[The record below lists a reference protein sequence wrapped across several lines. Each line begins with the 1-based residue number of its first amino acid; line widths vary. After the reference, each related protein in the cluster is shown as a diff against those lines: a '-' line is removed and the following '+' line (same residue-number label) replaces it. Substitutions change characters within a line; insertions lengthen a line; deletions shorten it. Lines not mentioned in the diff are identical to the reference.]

1 MNRLPTELLD
11 QIFSQA
17 TYNTSQD
24 ISVVINNPPLF
35 EYLELERTSAQT
47 IATLQTKRSLT
58 CVCLRWRALATK
70 YLFEEIHIRN
80 NKLDITLAAT
90 LEASAINERGKA
102 RSLGSYVRRII
113 FRRSVSSPCRMYGVD
128 STQLARRIIACCPN
142 VLCVSH
148 DRDLLDPVIERCGR
162 SFKDPYGFSELST
175 QWSNRGTNVQ
185 RLDYSLGN
193 VSLDQSLTIS
203 PAICYN
209 FNSLCV
215 LSISIDVAA
224 WAQNSREPTPL
235 QINLPNVHTLRLFR
249 SHIHG
254 KEWDQ
259 YKFKP
264 VDLPALRRLSV
275 AELPLYQYID
285 LLRLNAQKIRIF
297 EFGISPP
304 ERDWSIDRIELD
316 GCLLHCPNLEELHF
330 PVFVS
335 GYIANVGTFPGST
348 ADFHMPPIRH
358 AGLHAIPWRRLERSN
373 GKLEMVRYFG
383 FQSRTQPQN
392 YQEWSWRKLRVQVGA
407 LTSSSRLLERITLY
421 GFEWTEYLSDD
432 RFMEI
437 LKIVSDAGVTLQGDI
452 KEVDDMLSSLCTRI
466 HPVT

>member
-80 NKLDITLAAT
+80 NKSDITLAAT

-175 QWSNRGTNVQ
+175 QWFNRGTNVQ

-235 QINLPNVHTLRLFR
+235 QIYLPNVHTLRLFR

-254 KEWDQ
+254 KE
-259 YKFKP
+259 
-264 VDLPALRRLSV
+264 
-275 AELPLYQYID
+275 
-285 LLRLNAQKIRIF
+285 
-297 EFGISPP
+297 G
-304 ERDWSIDRIELD
+304 SI
-316 GCLLHCPNLEELHF
+316 
-330 PVFVS
+330 
-335 GYIANVGTFPGST
+335 
-348 ADFHMPPIRH
+348 
-358 AGLHAIPWRRLERSN
+358 
-373 GKLEMVRYFG
+373 
-383 FQSRTQPQN
+383 
-392 YQEWSWRKLRVQVGA
+392 
-407 LTSSSRLLERITLY
+407 
-421 GFEWTEYLSDD
+421 
-432 RFMEI
+432 
-437 LKIVSDAGVTLQGDI
+437 
-452 KEVDDMLSSLCTRI
+452 
-466 HPVT
+466 